1 MEKCYGIPFSIMLPE
16 KFDNLAV
23 AGRCVSAEQAMLG
36 SLRVMPACM
45 AMGQAAG
52 TAAAMSRPLAKVN
65 IKALQKKLNADKV
78 ILSYP
83 Y

>member
-1 MEKCYGIPFSIMLPE
+1 MML
-16 KFDNLAV
+16 FALFFG
-23 AGRCVSAEQAMLG
+23 AGNMIF
-36 SLRVMPACM
+36 PP

-52 TAAAMSRPLAKVN
+52 TAAAMSTPLAKVN
-65 IKALQKKLNADKV
+65 IKALQEKLRANKV